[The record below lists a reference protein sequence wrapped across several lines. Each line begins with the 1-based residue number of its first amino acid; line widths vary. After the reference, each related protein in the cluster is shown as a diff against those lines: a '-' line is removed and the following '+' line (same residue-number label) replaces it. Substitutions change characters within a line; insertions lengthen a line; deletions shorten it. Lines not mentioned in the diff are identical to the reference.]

1 MIKKQSA
8 KITRQSKSNF
18 ASSFKFLPPI
28 KREAIY
34 CVYAW
39 CRKTDDIVDSFQP
52 VAEKEMALEQWQN
65 ELEATFNGNPQS
77 PLTKELA
84 RTLKE
89 FPIEKRH
96 FSDMI
101 NAMWLDIKGDRFE
114 SWEKLIHYCYGVAGT
129 VGLMAIEIFGYE
141 NKQTKLF
148 ASDLGIALQL
158 TNIIRDVKRDAKIS
172 RIYIPLDLMNIYG
185 VTEEDIVSNR
195 YSEKYRMMMEDFSQR
210 TLQYYK
216 NAKAH
221 LPPEDL
227 KTMRPSLIMGE
238 IYYRLFG
245 KLQKYHFDVFN
256 RNISLPSVEKVYSA
270 LKGWFFPGKTL
281 C

>member
-8 KITRQSKSNF
+8 QITRQSKSNF
-18 ASSFKFLPPI
+18 ASSFKFLPPE

-34 CVYAW
+34 SVYAW
-39 CRKTDDIVDSFQP
+39 CRKTDDIVDSSQP
-52 VAEKEMALEQWQN
+52 IAEKEIALNQWQN
-65 ELEATFNGNPQS
+65 ELDATFSGNPQS
-77 PLTKELA
+77 PLTTELA
-84 RTLKE
+84 RTLKD

-101 NAMWLDIKGDRFE
+101 DAMWLDIKGDRFE

-129 VGLMAIEIFGYE
+129 VGLMAIEIFEYK
-141 NKQTKLF
+141 NKQTRLF

-172 RIYIPLDLMNIYG
+172 RIYIPLDIMNKHG
-185 VTEEDIVSNR
+185 VTEEDIVNSR
-195 YSEKYRMMMEDFSQR
+195 YSDNYRRMMEDFSQR

-216 NAKAH
+216 NANAH
-221 LPPEDL
+221 LPQEDI
-227 KTMRPSLIMGE
+227 KSMRPSLIMGE
-238 IYYRLFG
+238 IYYRLFK
-245 KLQKYHFDVFN
+245 KLQKYHFDVLN

-270 LKGWFFPGKTL
+270 LKGWFFPRKTL